1 MPSHFKT
8 VINLALT
15 AALLSGFTLKT
26 ASAAPGE
33 APAAH
38 ASPLKRLVVLDF
50 ELTGDA
56 GGQRFTA
63 EHPQRLKMIGAKLRE
78 ELERNH
84 LYDVIDDSAALS
96 LLAEMNAQQNL
107 HHCNGCELDLAK
119 QLQADYILLPSVFR
133 MSYLVLTLHVE
144 IKDTST
150 GRIVMKKALDFRGDN
165 DNGWLHAITYLIND
179 MKRRNNH
186 A

>member
-1 MPSHFKT
+1 MNSHFK
-8 VINLALT
+8 ILMNLALG
-15 AALLSGFTLKT
+15 AVLLSNLAFAS

-33 APAAH
+33 EPASR
-38 ASPLKRLVVLDF
+38 ASPLKRLVVVDF

-56 GGQRFTA
+56 GGKRFTA
-63 EHPQRLKMIGAKLRE
+63 EHPQRLKMVGAKLRE
-78 ELERNH
+78 ELERQH

-96 LLAEMNAQQNL
+96 LLTEMSAQQNL

-133 MSYLVLTLHVE
+133 MSYLVLTLHIE
-144 IKDTST
+144 IKEAAT